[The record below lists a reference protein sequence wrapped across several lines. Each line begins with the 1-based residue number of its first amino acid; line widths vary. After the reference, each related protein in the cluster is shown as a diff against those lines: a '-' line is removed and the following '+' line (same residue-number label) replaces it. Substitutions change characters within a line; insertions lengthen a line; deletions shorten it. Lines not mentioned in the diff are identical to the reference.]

1 MKKYLLILT
10 LFLFSSLIFSQTA
23 PTNTR
28 FVNPTGTFG
37 FFYKSFVKHLNSN
50 KDQLFYTTAPAGNA
64 EYFGTPV
71 GESRMISRLDI
82 AGLPLWTAAF
92 YPESNDMNITS
103 NGDFATT
110 DMNDNFYVVCSNKTT
125 SATLKDAAGTIT
137 NFSNPT
143 GNLQKILVKLDSN
156 GNKVWTKIFD
166 NPLDVGLT
174 VSLNTNSVGDLYM
187 VGYTYGSL
195 TFEGVALSGT
205 FIVKI
210 SGTTGNILYSKV
222 YPNYKNYNTKPV
234 FDAADNLYIFSE
246 PLNDSAPSYVFD
258 GVTIPSN
265 ADHLDNLML
274 KFDASGTCIF
284 GKNFYETMAANST
297 YQSWFMDV
305 VFDGTDFIAI
315 GDYASL
321 PANPNFLKLDGT
333 TFTKHYPGTDYE
345 GFLAKISTSGNV
357 VWEKALESF
366 NSGQSVYTNINLD
379 SNKAIYGY
387 FKFKTD
393 LYYQGVTYPFDTVLG
408 DKTIIK
414 FDNNGNLL
422 YNQIVDKNYVSGNLI
437 DVFGVDKYN
446 VLGSSLQ
453 SNFLLYPITN
463 SVSSKNY
470 VATFGALDGIYLRP
484 INNYT
489 EISNVAVL
497 NNPSPAVNE
506 YSFLLLNNVPW
517 TATSDQ
523 SWLNLGFVQLSGKN
537 ASQTAVSGNGDAKI
551 ILTAAEN
558 TSGISRSAN
567 VLITG
572 TGVPS
577 KTVTV
582 TQTGILATG
591 ENSTLVTTVYP
602 NPTSDFLNIKSSQ
615 KISKIE
621 IYDMS
626 GKLVKSGIL
635 KDEKINVQNLSKGNY
650 LLKIQTENGVVTSK
664 FIKN

>member
-10 LFLFSSLIFSQTA
+10 LFLFSSLMFSQTA

-28 FVNPTGTFG
+28 FVNPTGTSGAFK
-37 FFYKSFVKHLNSN
+37 KSFVKHLNSN
-50 KDQLFYTTAPAGNA
+50 KDQLFYTTAAAGSA
-64 EYFGTPV
+64 EYFGTPI

-187 VGYTYGSL
+187 VGYTYGAL

-210 SGTTGNILYSKV
+210 SGTTGNILYAKV

-321 PANPNFLKLDGT
+321 PSNPNFLKLDGT
-333 TFTKHYPGTDYE
+333 TFTKHFPGTDYE

-357 VWEKALESF
+357 IWEKALESF

-393 LYYQGVTYPFDTVLG
+393 LYYEGVTYPFDTVLG

-453 SNFLLYPITN
+453 TNFLLYPITN

-517 TATSDQ
+517 TANSDQ
-523 SWLNLGFVQLSGKN
+523 SWLNLSFVQLSGKN

-558 TSGISRSAN
+558 TTGIFRSAN

-602 NPTSDFLNIKSSQ
+602 NPTSDFLNIKSDQ

-626 GKLVKSGIL
+626 GKLVQTSKMNN
-635 KDEKINVQNLSKGNY
+635 EKVSVSKLPKGNY